1 MTPMKE
7 ARKRLGLTQNDLAKA
22 VGASQAH
29 ISKLENGTEQ
39 VSPDLAKR
47 LAVELGLDVV
57 KILYPNE
64 KH

>member
-7 ARKRLGLTQNDLAKA
+7 ARKRKGMTQIELANA

-47 LAVELGLDVV
+47 LAEVLGLDVV